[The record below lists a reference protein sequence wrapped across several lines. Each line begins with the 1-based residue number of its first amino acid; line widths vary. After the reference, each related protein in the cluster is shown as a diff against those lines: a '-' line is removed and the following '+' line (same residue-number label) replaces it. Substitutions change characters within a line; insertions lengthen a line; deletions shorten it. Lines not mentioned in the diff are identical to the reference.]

1 MKVTLISLI
10 TIISVLA
17 LALVANSCK
26 EQPNEVIVPPNESQ
40 RWESIPEFALLS
52 IRYML
57 QHNGTLYMSAV
68 DPRVIRTIGHGD
80 TLRFDGERGLIYKTT
95 DGRTWTKVRGFDNE
109 VGPMAMHGDTL
120 YALCSDTIFK
130 MLPNGDWQRAIRTPG
145 RMADASMVGDIVF
158 YKDSLYAM
166 QSLTQALE
174 TGIIYPDGSYR
185 ELFVRF
191 TPTRSYQYA
200 GSKFLKV
207 IKNGIETVFVRP
219 RQGFTY
225 LNGMFTFDGHLFHPL
240 NEGLT
245 DDERIYVPANSM
257 ALKNDT
263 LYAGFLNPSGIKR
276 LVNDRWEA
284 FKDTLPNWE
293 HAFNV
298 RPNLITEPTAIAF
311 AGERM
316 FVATHCLGVL
326 EWRDSTGWQ
335 AMSEGLLKG
344 FIPGIDNT
352 NLYTPVVFLEHF
364 KGVLFAGYGQ
374 PAYAPWGN
382 EVFGIYRYEVK

>member
-1 MKVTLISLI
+1 M
-10 TIISVLA
+10 
-17 LALVANSCK
+17 
-26 EQPNEVIVPPNESQ
+26 PPNEPQ
-40 RWESIPEFALLS
+40 RWESIPEFASLS
-52 IRYML
+52 IQYML
-57 QHNGTLYMSAV
+57 QHNGTLYMSAD
-68 DPRVIRTIGHGD
+68 DPRVTRTIGHWD

-95 DGRTWTKVRGFDNE
+95 DGQTWTKVRGFDNTI
-109 VGPMAMHGDTL
+109 GPMAMHGDTL

-130 MLPNGDWQRAIRTPG
+130 MLPNGVWERAIRTPD
-145 RMADASMVGDIVF
+145 RMRDASAVGDIVF
-158 YKDSLYAM
+158 YRDSLYAM
-166 QSLTQALE
+166 QSLYSGALE
-174 TGIIYPDGSYR
+174 TGIIHRDGSYR
-185 ELFVRF
+185 ELL
-191 TPTRSYQYA
+191 PLYGIPYQPFA
-200 GSKFLKV
+200 GAKFMKQM
-207 IKNGIETVFVRP
+207 INGSERVYVRP
-219 RQGFTY
+219 RKNHSAGSA
-225 LNGMFTFDGHLFHPL
+225 MFTFNGEVFEPFV
-240 NEGLT
+240 NGLS
-245 DDERIYVPANSM
+245 ELEKRYVPTNSM
-257 ALKNDT
+257 TFKNDT

-293 HAFNV
+293 QAFNV

-316 FVATHCLGVL
+316 FISTHCLGVL